1 MKKLQIMAGM
11 LSVLLLAG
19 CGGAGASAKTTEG
32 DPPQVASATDAS
44 ETTTTQNGNEY
55 ASEETAQRQDEK
67 SGASDAAPIQVAE
80 KDTFVGDAKTA
91 AGKTPAQEAGASAPS
106 KAGPTGGESSDS
118 AGSSSSK
125 PAGNSPSVPAGNE
138 PSTPAGSGTDAAE
151 TPAPQPEEKV
161 FDMDYWLGYAKDYAV
176 GIDLRLDENAADSW
190 DTPIR
195 CSSKTE
201 DVLAAYIRDDLTY
214 YKNEEG
220 CTAVWIWAEQVGDGQ
235 YELFIGRG

>member
-1 MKKLQIMAGM
+1 MKKAT
-11 LSVLLLAG
+11 VFLLLVCLAALLVG
-19 CGGAGASAKTTEG
+19 CGGQKETVDGGAQSKT
-32 DPPQVASATDAS
+32 QAATDVKEEAAPGTAS
-44 ETTTTQNGNEY
+44 EI
-55 ASEETAQRQDEK
+55 AADSDTAEDTLAQQG
-67 SGASDAAPIQVAE
+67 GAAKA
-80 KDTFVGDAKTA
+80 DTGSSVGDAKPA
-91 AGKTPAQEAGASAPS
+91 AGKMPARENGASTPS
-106 KAGPTGGESSDS
+106 KAGPAGGESSDS

-125 PAGNSPSVPAGNE
+125 PAGNSPSV
-138 PSTPAGSGTDAAE
+138 PAGSGTDAAE

-176 GIDLRLDENAADSW
+176 GIGLRLDENAADSW

-220 CTAVWIWAEQVGDGQ
+220 CMAVWIWAEQVGDGQ

>member
-1 MKKLQIMAGM
+1 MKKPQIMAWL
-11 LSVLLLAG
+11 LSALLLAG
-19 CGGAGASAKTTEG
+19 CGGSGTPTNT
-32 DPPQVASATDAS
+32 DNLPQTSATDAS

-55 ASEETAQRQDEK
+55 TLEETTQGQDEK
-67 SGASDAAPIQVAE
+67 SGASDAAPEQVTE
-80 KDTFVGDAKTA
+80 KDSSAGDEKPA
-91 AGKTPAQEAGASAPS
+91 AGKTPARENGASAPS
-106 KAGPTGGESSDS
+106 KAGPAGGESSDS

-138 PSTPAGSGTDAAE
+138 PSAPAGSGAAGPGEE
-151 TPAPQPEEKV
+151 TPAPQPEEKG

-176 GIDLRLDENAADSW
+176 GIGLRLDENAADSW

>member
-1 MKKLQIMAGM
+1 MKKATVFL
-11 LSVLLLAG
+11 LSVCLAALLVG
-19 CGGAGASAKTTEG
+19 CGGQEKTAGGGAQDETQA
-32 DPPQVASATDAS
+32 ATDMK
-44 ETTTTQNGNEY
+44 
-55 ASEETAQRQDEK
+55 EE
-67 SGASDAAPIQVAE
+67 AAPGTTSEAETDSGAE
-80 KDTFVGDAKTA
+80 KDTPTQQGGETKTDKDSSAGDEKPAV
-91 AGKTPAQEAGASAPS
+91 GKTPARENGASAPS
-106 KAGPTGGESSDS
+106 KAGSTGSGTSDS

-151 TPAPQPEEKV
+151 IPAPQPEEKV

-176 GIDLRLDENAADSW
+176 GIGLRLDENATDSW

>member
-1 MKKLQIMAGM
+1 MKKATVFL
-11 LSVLLLAG
+11 LSVCLAALLVG
-19 CGGAGASAKTTEG
+19 CGGQEKTAGGGAQDETQA
-32 DPPQVASATDAS
+32 ATDMKEEAAPGTAS
-44 ETTTTQNGNEY
+44 EI
-55 ASEETAQRQDEK
+55 AADSDTAEDTLAQQG
-67 SGASDAAPIQVAE
+67 GAAKADAGSS
-80 KDTFVGDAKTA
+80 VGDAKAA
-91 AGKTPAQEAGASAPS
+91 AGKTPARENGASAPS
-106 KAGPTGGESSDS
+106 KAGSTGSGTSDS
-118 AGSSSSK
+118 EENSSAK
-125 PAGNSPSVPAGNE
+125 PAGNSPSA
-138 PSTPAGSGTDAAE
+138 PAGSGTDAVE
-151 TPAPQPEEKV
+151 TPAPQPEEKG

-176 GIDLRLDENAADSW
+176 GIGLRLDENATDSW

>member
-1 MKKLQIMAGM
+1 MKKLQIMAWV
-11 LSVLLLAG
+11 LSALLLTG
-19 CGGAGASAKTTEG
+19 CGGSGTPTNT
-32 DPPQVASATDAS
+32 DNLPQTSATDAS

-55 ASEETAQRQDEK
+55 ASEETTPGQDEK
-67 SGASDAAPIQVAE
+67 PGASDAAPGQVTE
-80 KDTFVGDAKTA
+80 KDSSAGAIKPA
-91 AGKTPAQEAGASAPS
+91 AGKTPAWENGASAPS
-106 KAGPTGGESSDS
+106 KAGSAGNGTSDS

-125 PAGNSPSVPAGNE
+125 PAGNEPSKPAGGSPSA
-138 PSTPAGSGTDAAE
+138 PAGSGTDVVE
-151 TPAPQPEEKV
+151 TPAPHPEEKV

-176 GIDLRLDENAADSW
+176 GIGLRLDENATDSW

-201 DVLAAYIRDDLTY
+201 DILAAYIQDDLSY

-220 CTAVWIWAEQVGDGQ
+220 CMAVWIWAEQVGDGQ

>member
-1 MKKLQIMAGM
+1 MKKAT
-11 LSVLLLAG
+11 VFLLLVCLAALLVG
-19 CGGAGASAKTTEG
+19 CGGQKETVDDGAQSKT
-32 DPPQVASATDAS
+32 QAATDVKEEAAPGTAS
-44 ETTTTQNGNEY
+44 EI
-55 ASEETAQRQDEK
+55 AADSDTAEDTLAQQG
-67 SGASDAAPIQVAE
+67 GAAKA
-80 KDTFVGDAKTA
+80 DTGSSVGDAKPA
-91 AGKTPAQEAGASAPS
+91 AGKMPAQGDGASAPS
-106 KAGPTGGESSDS
+106 KAGPAGGESSDS

-125 PAGNSPSVPAGNE
+125 PAGNE

-161 FDMDYWLGYAKDYAV
+161 FDMDYWLAYAKDYAV
-176 GIDLRLDENAADSW
+176 GIGLVLDENAADSW

-214 YKNEEG
+214 YKNEED

>member
-1 MKKLQIMAGM
+1 MKKLKIMAWV
-11 LSVLLLAG
+11 LSALLLTG
-19 CGGAGASAKTTEG
+19 CGGTGVSAKTAGEY
-32 DPPQVASATDAS
+32 PPQTTSADAS
-44 ETTTTQNGNEY
+44 GTTAAQNGNEH
-55 ASEETAQRQDEK
+55 ASEAAAQGQDEK
-67 SGASDAAPIQVAE
+67 SGASDAAPGQMTE
-80 KDTFVGDAKTA
+80 KDSSAGDEKPAV
-91 AGKTPAQEAGASAPS
+91 GKTPARENGASAPS
-106 KAGPTGGESSDS
+106 KAGPAGGESSDS
-118 AGSSSSK
+118 AESSSSK

-151 TPAPQPEEKV
+151 TPAPHPEEKV
-161 FDMDYWLGYAKDYAV
+161 FDMDYWLAYAKDYAV
-176 GIDLRLDENAADSW
+176 GIGLRLDENAADSW

-220 CTAVWIWAEQVGDGQ
+220 CTAVWIWAEPVGDGQ

>member
-1 MKKLQIMAGM
+1 MKKATVFL
-11 LSVLLLAG
+11 LSVCLVALLVG
-19 CGGAGASAKTTEG
+19 CGGQEKTAGGGAQDETQA
-32 DPPQVASATDAS
+32 ATDMK
-44 ETTTTQNGNEY
+44 
-55 ASEETAQRQDEK
+55 EE
-67 SGASDAAPIQVAE
+67 AAPGTTSEAETDSGAE
-80 KDTFVGDAKTA
+80 KDIPTQQGGETKTDTDSSA
-91 AGKTPAQEAGASAPS
+91 GATKPAVGKTPARENGASTPS
-106 KAGPTGGESSDS
+106 KAGPAGGESSDS

-176 GIDLRLDENAADSW
+176 GIGLRLDENAADSW

>member
-32 DPPQVASATDAS
+32 DPPQVASAAAS
-44 ETTTTQNGNEY
+44 GTTAAQNGNENP
-55 ASEETAQRQDEK
+55 SDVVTQDEAERPGPVDAEP
-67 SGASDAAPIQVAE
+67 SGEKKTTSSAGETKPKAEDPPVQVLPAETVPPEAPPTESD
-80 KDTFVGDAKTA
+80 
-91 AGKTPAQEAGASAPS
+91 PS
-106 KAGPTGGESSDS
+106 KP
-118 AGSSSSK
+118 
-125 PAGNSPSVPAGNE
+125 V
-138 PSTPAGSGTDAAE
+138 TDE
-151 TPAPQPEEKV
+151 TAPQPEEKV

-176 GIDLRLDENAADSW
+176 GIGLRLDENATDSW

>member
-1 MKKLQIMAGM
+1 MKKAT
-11 LSVLLLAG
+11 VFLLLVCLAALLVG
-19 CGGAGASAKTTEG
+19 CGGQKETVDGGAQSKT
-32 DPPQVASATDAS
+32 QAATDVKEEAAPGTAS
-44 ETTTTQNGNEY
+44 EI
-55 ASEETAQRQDEK
+55 AADSDTAEDTLAQQG
-67 SGASDAAPIQVAE
+67 GAAKA
-80 KDTFVGDAKTA
+80 DTDSSAGDAKPA
-91 AGKTPAQEAGASAPS
+91 VGKTPARENGASAPS
-106 KAGPTGGESSDS
+106 KAGPAGGESSDS

-125 PAGNSPSVPAGNE
+125 PAGNE

-151 TPAPQPEEKV
+151 IPAPQPEEKV

-176 GIDLRLDENAADSW
+176 SIGLRLDENAADSW

>member
-1 MKKLQIMAGM
+1 MKKATVFL
-11 LSVLLLAG
+11 LSVCLAALLVG
-19 CGGAGASAKTTEG
+19 CGGQEKTAGGGAQDETQA
-32 DPPQVASATDAS
+32 ATDMK
-44 ETTTTQNGNEY
+44 
-55 ASEETAQRQDEK
+55 EE
-67 SGASDAAPIQVAE
+67 AAPGTTSEAETDSGAE
-80 KDTFVGDAKTA
+80 KDTPTQQGEETKTDTDSSAGDEKPAV
-91 AGKTPAQEAGASAPS
+91 GKTPARENGASAPS
-106 KAGPTGGESSDS
+106 KAGPAGGESSDS

-138 PSTPAGSGTDAAE
+138 ASAPAGSGTDAAE

-176 GIDLRLDENAADSW
+176 GIGLRLDENAMDSW

-201 DVLAAYIRDDLTY
+201 NVLAAYIRDDLTY

-220 CTAVWIWAEQVGDGQ
+220 CTAVWIWTEQVGDGQ

>member
-32 DPPQVASATDAS
+32 DPPQVASAAAS
-44 ETTTTQNGNEY
+44 GTTAAQNGNENP
-55 ASEETAQRQDEK
+55 SEVVTQDEAERPGPVDAEQ
-67 SGASDAAPIQVAE
+67 SGEKKTTSSAGETKPKVEDPPVQVLPAETVPPEAPPIDSD
-80 KDTFVGDAKTA
+80 
-91 AGKTPAQEAGASAPS
+91 PS
-106 KAGPTGGESSDS
+106 KPM
-118 AGSSSSK
+118 
-125 PAGNSPSVPAGNE
+125 
-138 PSTPAGSGTDAAE
+138 TDEA
-151 TPAPQPEEKV
+151 TPQPEEKS

-176 GIDLRLDENAADSW
+176 GIGLRLDENATDSW

-220 CTAVWIWAEQVGDGQ
+220 CTAVWIWAEQIGDGQ

>member
-1 MKKLQIMAGM
+1 MKKATVFL
-11 LSVLLLAG
+11 LSVCLAALLMG
-19 CGGAGASAKTTEG
+19 CGGQKETAGGGAQSETQSAADVKEEAAPGT
-32 DPPQVASATDAS
+32 AS
-44 ETTTTQNGNEY
+44 ETDSGTEK
-55 ASEETAQRQDEK
+55 ETPGQQGGAAKADTGSSAGDEK
-67 SGASDAAPIQVAE
+67 PAV
-80 KDTFVGDAKTA
+80 
-91 AGKTPAQEAGASAPS
+91 GKTPARENGASTPP
-106 KAGPTGGESSDS
+106 KAGSAGSGASDS

-125 PAGNSPSVPAGNE
+125 PAGNSPSV
-138 PSTPAGSGTDAAE
+138 PAGSGTDAAE

-161 FDMDYWLGYAKDYAV
+161 FDMDYWLAYAKDYAV
-176 GIDLRLDENAADSW
+176 GIGLRLDENATDSW

-220 CTAVWIWAEQVGDGQ
+220 CTAVWIWAEQVGDGR

>member
-1 MKKLQIMAGM
+1 MKKAT
-11 LSVLLLAG
+11 VFLLLVCLAALLVG
-19 CGGAGASAKTTEG
+19 CGGQKETVDGGAQSRTQATT
-32 DPPQVASATDAS
+32 DVK
-44 ETTTTQNGNEY
+44 
-55 ASEETAQRQDEK
+55 EE
-67 SGASDAAPIQVAE
+67 AAPGTTSEAETDSGAE
-80 KDTFVGDAKTA
+80 KDIPTQQGGETKTDTDSSA
-91 AGKTPAQEAGASAPS
+91 GATKPAVGKTPARENGVSAPS
-106 KAGPTGGESSDS
+106 KAGPAGGESSDS

-138 PSTPAGSGTDAAE
+138 PSTPAGSGADAVE

-176 GIDLRLDENAADSW
+176 GIGLRLDENATDSW

>member
-1 MKKLQIMAGM
+1 MKKLQIVAWV
-11 LSVLLLAG
+11 LSALLLTG
-19 CGGAGASAKTTEG
+19 CGGSGTPTNT
-32 DPPQVASATDAS
+32 DNLPQTSATDAS

-55 ASEETAQRQDEK
+55 ALEEATPGQDEK
-67 SGASDAAPIQVAE
+67 SGASDAASGQVTE
-80 KDTFVGDAKTA
+80 KNSSAGDEKPAV
-91 AGKTPAQEAGASAPS
+91 GKTPAQENGASAPS
-106 KAGPTGGESSDS
+106 KAGSTGSGTSDS
-118 AGSSSSK
+118 AENSSAK
-125 PAGNSPSVPAGNE
+125 PAGNSPSV
-138 PSTPAGSGTDAAE
+138 PAGSGTDAAE

-161 FDMDYWLGYAKDYAV
+161 FDMGYWLGYAKDYAV
-176 GIDLRLDENAADSW
+176 GIGLRLDENATDSW

-235 YELFIGRG
+235 YKLFIGRG

>member
-1 MKKLQIMAGM
+1 MKKAM
-11 LSVLLLAG
+11 VFLLLVCLAALLVG
-19 CGGAGASAKTTEG
+19 CGGQKETAGGGAQSETQA
-32 DPPQVASATDAS
+32 ATDIKEEAAPGTAS
-44 ETTTTQNGNEY
+44 ET
-55 ASEETAQRQDEK
+55 D
-67 SGASDAAPIQVAE
+67 SGAE
-80 KDTFVGDAKTA
+80 KDTPAQQGGAAKADTGSSAGDTKAA
-91 AGKTPAQEAGASAPS
+91 AGKMPAQGDGASAPS
-106 KAGPTGGESSDS
+106 KAGSTGNGTSDS

-125 PAGNSPSVPAGNE
+125 PAGNE
-138 PSTPAGSGTDAAE
+138 PSAPAGSGTAAPAE
-151 TPAPQPEEKV
+151 DTPAPQPEEKT

-176 GIDLRLDENAADSW
+176 GIGLRLDENAADSW

>member
-1 MKKLQIMAGM
+1 MKKATVFL
-11 LSVLLLAG
+11 LSVCLAALLVG
-19 CGGAGASAKTTEG
+19 CGGQEKTAGGGAQDETQA
-32 DPPQVASATDAS
+32 ATDMK
-44 ETTTTQNGNEY
+44 
-55 ASEETAQRQDEK
+55 EE
-67 SGASDAAPIQVAE
+67 AAPGTTSEAETDSGAE
-80 KDTFVGDAKTA
+80 KDTPTQQGEETKTDTDSSAGDEKPA
-91 AGKTPAQEAGASAPS
+91 AGKTPARENGASAPS
-106 KAGPTGGESSDS
+106 KAGPAGGESSDS

-125 PAGNSPSVPAGNE
+125 PAGNSPSVPAGDS

-151 TPAPQPEEKV
+151 TPVPHPEEKG

-176 GIDLRLDENAADSW
+176 SIGLVLDPTAASTW

-220 CTAVWIWAEQVGDGQ
+220 CMAVWIWAEQVGDGQ

>member
-1 MKKLQIMAGM
+1 MKKLQIMAWV
-11 LSVLLLAG
+11 LSALLLTG
-19 CGGAGASAKTTEG
+19 CGGSGTLTNT
-32 DPPQVASATDAS
+32 DNLPQTSATDAS

-55 ASEETAQRQDEK
+55 ASEETAQGQDEK
-67 SGASDAAPIQVAE
+67 SGASDAASGQVTE
-80 KDTFVGDAKTA
+80 KDSSAGDEKPAV
-91 AGKTPAQEAGASAPS
+91 GKTLAQENGASAPS
-106 KAGPTGGESSDS
+106 KAGPAGGESSDS

-125 PAGNSPSVPAGNE
+125 PAGNSPSAPAGNE
-138 PSTPAGSGTDAAE
+138 PSTPAGSGTDAVE

-161 FDMDYWLGYAKDYAV
+161 FDMDYWLAYARDYAV
-176 GIDLRLDENAADSW
+176 GIGLRLDENATDSW

>member
-1 MKKLQIMAGM
+1 MKKATVFL
-11 LSVLLLAG
+11 LSVCLMVLLVG
-19 CGGAGASAKTTEG
+19 CGGQEETAGGGAQDGVQA
-32 DPPQVASATDAS
+32 ATDVKEDAAPGTAS
-44 ETTTTQNGNEY
+44 ETDFG
-55 ASEETAQRQDEK
+55 
-67 SGASDAAPIQVAE
+67 AE
-80 KDTFVGDAKTA
+80 KDTPTQQDGTAKADTGSSAGDTKTA
-91 AGKTPAQEAGASAPS
+91 AGTTPAQEGGVSAPS
-106 KAGPTGGESSDS
+106 KAGPAGGESSDS

-125 PAGNSPSVPAGNE
+125 PAGNSPSVPAG
-138 PSTPAGSGTDAAE
+138 SGTDAVE
-151 TPAPQPEEKV
+151 TPAPHPEEKV

-176 GIDLRLDENAADSW
+176 SIGLVLDPAAASTW

>member
-32 DPPQVASATDAS
+32 DPPQVASAAAS
-44 ETTTTQNGNEY
+44 GTTAAQHGNENP
-55 ASEETAQRQDEK
+55 SEVVTQDEAERPGPVDAEP
-67 SGASDAAPIQVAE
+67 SGEKKTTSSAGETKPKAEDPPVQVLPAETVPPEAPPTESD
-80 KDTFVGDAKTA
+80 
-91 AGKTPAQEAGASAPS
+91 PS
-106 KAGPTGGESSDS
+106 KP
-118 AGSSSSK
+118 
-125 PAGNSPSVPAGNE
+125 V
-138 PSTPAGSGTDAAE
+138 TDE
-151 TPAPQPEEKV
+151 TAPQPEEKG
-161 FDMDYWLGYAKDYAV
+161 FDMDYWLAYAKDYAV
-176 GIDLRLDENAADSW
+176 GIGLRLDENATDSW

>member
-19 CGGAGASAKTTEG
+19 CGGAGASAKTAEG
-32 DPPQVASATDAS
+32 DPPQVASAAAS
-44 ETTTTQNGNEY
+44 GTTAAQNGNENP
-55 ASEETAQRQDEK
+55 SDVVTQDEAERPGPVDAEP
-67 SGASDAAPIQVAE
+67 SGEKKTTSSAGETKPKAEDPPVQVLPAETVPPEAPPTESD
-80 KDTFVGDAKTA
+80 
-91 AGKTPAQEAGASAPS
+91 PS
-106 KAGPTGGESSDS
+106 KP
-118 AGSSSSK
+118 
-125 PAGNSPSVPAGNE
+125 V
-138 PSTPAGSGTDAAE
+138 TDE
-151 TPAPQPEEKV
+151 TAPQPEEKV

-176 GIDLRLDENAADSW
+176 SIGLRLDENAADSW

-220 CTAVWIWAEQVGDGQ
+220 CMAVWIWAEQVGDGQ